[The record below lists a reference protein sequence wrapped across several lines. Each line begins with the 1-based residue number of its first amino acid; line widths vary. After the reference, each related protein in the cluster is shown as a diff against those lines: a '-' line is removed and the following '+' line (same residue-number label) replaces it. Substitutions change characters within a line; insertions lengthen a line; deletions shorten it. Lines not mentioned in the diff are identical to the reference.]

1 MWKLFKKR
9 ETEEESRGLFQRLKD
24 RLSKTRKNIS
34 SRLELLLRG
43 REKIDDELLDELEE
57 MLITADFGL
66 DATEKIID
74 YLKRDVSSK
83 KIQDINEIKV
93 KIKDIVY
100 GFLKTPERA
109 EIGDLPVPYVIL
121 IIGVN
126 GTGKTTTISKLA
138 HMFKQEGRSVLL
150 VAADTFRAAAIE
162 QLRIWAD
169 RVGVEV
175 VSQREGSDPSS
186 VVYDGLS
193 SAISRNIDVVLI
205 DTAGRLHTR
214 KDLMEELKKICR
226 VADKRLSG
234 APHDIWMVLDA
245 TTGQNALSQAEMF
258 NSALGVSG
266 IILTKLDGTAK
277 GGVVVPIAYRT
288 KIPVRFLGIGEGIED
303 LRPFNP
309 RQFVDAIFE

>member
-162 QLRIWAD
+162 QLRI
-169 RVGVEV
+169 
-175 VSQREGSDPSS
+175 
-186 VVYDGLS
+186 
-193 SAISRNIDVVLI
+193 
-205 DTAGRLHTR
+205 GR
-214 KDLMEELKKICR
+214 
-226 VADKRLSG
+226 
-234 APHDIWMVLDA
+234 
-245 TTGQNALSQAEMF
+245 
-258 NSALGVSG
+258 
-266 IILTKLDGTAK
+266 
-277 GGVVVPIAYRT
+277 
-288 KIPVRFLGIGEGIED
+288 IGWGWKW
-303 LRPFNP
+303 
-309 RQFVDAIFE
+309 